1 MHGLGN
7 DFVMV
12 DGFEEHLDESTL
24 SQRATEWCDR
34 HFGIGADGLILIL
47 PSRIAHFRMRVFN
60 PDGSEAEASG
70 NGIRCFAK
78 YVYEHRKTTDTALTI
93 ETLGGIKSVQLTTR
107 GGKVESARADIGVP
121 DFARKA
127 IPMPDP
133 VLLAVLAID
142 RVGPA
147 AVRACASGVEVRV
160 AAPDE
165 ATARVLRQALAQTAR
180 RRDTDRLIRIVV
192 D

>member
-1 MHGLGN
+1 MRAKKLARPKPRR
-7 DFVMV
+7 
-12 DGFEEHLDESTL
+12 TL
-24 SQRATEWCDR
+24 KATLAR
-34 HFGIGADGLILIL
+34 FMGQQHFNKLRDIPMLH
-47 PSRIAHFRMRVFN
+47 R
-60 PDGSEAEASG
+60 
-70 NGIRCFAK
+70 FAA
-78 YVYEHRKTTDTALTI
+78 R
-93 ETLGGIKSVQLTTR
+93 
-107 GGKVESARADIGVP
+107 KVET
-121 DFARKA
+121 
-127 IPMPDP
+127 PDP

-165 ATARVLRQALAQTAR
+165 ATAQVLRQALAQTAR